1 MDSWRASSKRWPIR
15 RSVKT
20 KLFSRILFVL
30 TGSGSALVSRQ
41 RRFFFCSRESIPS
54 RGQKKVTKSRRLLLR
69 PKQDRHLPANL
80 FPPPRRRL
88 FTTRGTKDCSLPM
101 LPPNRYAVFVIKR
114 TRHGSGA
121 IPPPARRFA
130 SLIRAKKSSSFQFPA
145 NDSPKTNN
153 ENMKTKLTAT
163 IATIVFFPIAGFGQP
178 SPPPPPVPPSGP
190 PDRHEKMPKVPVTFL
205 GVETSEVPGVVSEQ
219 LGLPKGFGLVVDYVV
234 PDGPAAAAGVQQND
248 IIKMLN
254 DQILIDPNQLSKLVR
269 SFSEGTTVTLTVLR
283 KGQEQKIPVKLT
295 KKEVH
300 EHDSWLPRHRH
311 GRDWNFNDLGDLGDQ
326 MRALKERLGD
336 AQHDVIRD
344 AVMTAHQ
351 AARHARDNARR
362 AMDEVRILSNDD
374 GALKTTKIDIGKAQI
389 VFSDD
394 KGEMKLE
401 TVDGKK
407 LLTANDPQGKLLFS
421 GPVETKEDVDKL
433 PPEIRQRYEKLQQNH
448 LPGVTPRVDADE
460 DESADDDEEDEA
472 PPMEQV

>member
-1 MDSWRASSKRWPIR
+1 
-15 RSVKT
+15 
-20 KLFSRILFVL
+20 
-30 TGSGSALVSRQ
+30 
-41 RRFFFCSRESIPS
+41 
-54 RGQKKVTKSRRLLLR
+54 
-69 PKQDRHLPANL
+69 
-80 FPPPRRRL
+80 
-88 FTTRGTKDCSLPM
+88 
-101 LPPNRYAVFVIKR
+101 
-114 TRHGSGA
+114 
-121 IPPPARRFA
+121 
-130 SLIRAKKSSSFQFPA
+130 
-145 NDSPKTNN
+145 
-153 ENMKTKLTAT
+153 
-163 IATIVFFPIAGFGQP
+163 
-178 SPPPPPVPPSGP
+178 
-190 PDRHEKMPKVPVTFL
+190 
-205 GVETSEVPGVVSEQ
+205 
-219 LGLPKGFGLVVDYVV
+219 
-234 PDGPAAAAGVQQND
+234 
-248 IIKMLN
+248 
-254 DQILIDPNQLSKLVR
+254 VR

-374 GALKTTKIDIGKAQI
+374 GALKTTKIDIGKAHI